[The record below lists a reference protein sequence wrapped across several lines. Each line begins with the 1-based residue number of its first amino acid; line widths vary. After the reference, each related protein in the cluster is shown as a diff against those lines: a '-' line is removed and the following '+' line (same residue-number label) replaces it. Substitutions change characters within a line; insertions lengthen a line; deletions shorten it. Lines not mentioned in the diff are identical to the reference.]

1 MSKELE
7 KHGIEVDAYR
17 SPEYVVQQIH
27 RDDDIMSRK
36 NKKG

>member
-1 MSKELE
+1 MSDFE
-7 KHGIEVDAYR
+7 KT
-17 SPEYVVQQIH
+17 PEYVVQQIH